1 MAVATMTTGPTSGAA
16 PAAPTA
22 PLPAPPAGSRRRG
35 KLWRRYV
42 GWVFAL
48 PALLFYG
55 IFEFHPIVSAINY
68 SFYKWDGISAVKKW
82 VGFANY
88 GAALTQPQ
96 QLSSLIH
103 ALTFIVFFTVLPV
116 SFGLVVAAVM
126 RTVKPGSYGTVT
138 RTLLFLPQIL
148 PGAAAGVAWNWMYS
162 KDGFVNSVLHWVG
175 LGELARG
182 WVGSFTFALPAVGFV
197 GTWLSTGLCS
207 VLLMAGVGAID
218 PVLYEAAKVDGAGV
232 WHQFRRITLPGLRQ
246 QIGVC
251 VTITVIAALSSF
263 DVVYLMT
270 QGGPGYSTVVP
281 GVEVYNLAFN
291 DYEIGA
297 ACALAVVLAIIVM
310 AVVVP
315 LQRFFRSD
323 ENE

>member
-1 MAVATMTTGPTSGAA
+1 VNVVTTTSIGEKGAQRALLAADAATLGPG
-16 PAAPTA
+16 
-22 PLPAPPAGSRRRG
+22 RRRS
-35 KLWRRYV
+35 KRWRRYA
-42 GWVFAL
+42 GWLFAL

-55 IFEFHPIVSAINY
+55 IFELHPIISAVNY

-82 VGFANY
+82 VGLSNY
-88 GAALTQPQ
+88 VAALTQPQ
-96 QLSSLIH
+96 QLSSLVH
-103 ALTFIVFFTVLPV
+103 AFVFIIFFTVLPV
-116 SFGLVVAAVM
+116 TFGLIVASVM
-126 RTVKPGSYGTVT
+126 RTVKPGPYGTVT
-138 RTLLFLPQIL
+138 RTLVFLPQIL

-162 KDGFVNSVLHWVG
+162 KDGFVNTVLHWVG
-175 LGELARG
+175 LGSLARG

-207 VLLMAGVGAID
+207 VLLMAGIGSIN
-218 PVLYEAAKVDGAGV
+218 PSLYEAAKVDGAGI
-232 WHQFRRITLPGLRQ
+232 WHQFRQVTLPGLRQ

-291 DYEIGA
+291 DYQIGS
-297 ACALAVVLAIIVM
+297 ACALAVVLAVIVI
-310 AVVVP
+310 AVVAP
-315 LQRFFRSD
+315 LQRFFRGTD
-323 ENE
+323 NG